1 MENGKKTEL
10 FLEYKR
16 LMEWQIDSHEKRI
29 KSLEDGKI
37 KFARLQERV
46 LMIGGVLVMLLTTGV
61 TILWN
66 YLLKK

>member
-1 MENGKKTEL
+1 
-10 FLEYKR
+10 
-16 LMEWQIDSHEKRI
+16 MEWQIDSHEKRI

-46 LMIGGVLVMLLTTGV
+46 LIIGGVLVMLLTTGV